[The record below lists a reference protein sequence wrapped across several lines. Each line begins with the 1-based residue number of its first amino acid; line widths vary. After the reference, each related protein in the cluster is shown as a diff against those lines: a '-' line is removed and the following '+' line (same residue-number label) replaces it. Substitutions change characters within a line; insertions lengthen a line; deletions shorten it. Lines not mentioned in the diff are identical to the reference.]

1 MLDKKKPNA
10 LSLALGTSFAV
21 TLAASNLVNAADNP
35 FAANEIKSGYMVAE
49 GHGEGKCGEGKCGE
63 NKKEEGKCGEGKCG
77 ETKLAKE
84 AVERKAAKEAVVKA
98 NLAKVN
104 VATNL

>member
-63 NKKEEGKCGEGKCG
+63 NKKKKVNAAKVNAAK
-77 ETKLAKE
+77 TKLAKE